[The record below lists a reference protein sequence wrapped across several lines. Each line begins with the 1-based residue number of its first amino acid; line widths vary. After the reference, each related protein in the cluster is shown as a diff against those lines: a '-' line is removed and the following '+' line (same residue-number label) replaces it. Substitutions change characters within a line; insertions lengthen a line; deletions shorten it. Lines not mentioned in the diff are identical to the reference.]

1 MTKLRPGRVTVSK
14 INIWFCIPRSLIS
27 IMVLT
32 RATLEKL
39 GEGESIYM
47 FLENYEKLSD
57 NVTKLTNQ
65 LAATRKDIE
74 KNGITGGSQ

>member
-1 MTKLRPGRVTVSK
+1 MTKLRPGRLTVSK
-14 INIWFCIPRSLIS
+14 INIWFCISRSLIS

-65 LAATRKDIE
+65 LAATRQDIE

>member
-1 MTKLRPGRVTVSK
+1 
-14 INIWFCIPRSLIS
+14 
-27 IMVLT
+27 MVLT

-39 GEGESIYM
+39 GEEELIYM
-47 FLENYEKLSD
+47 FLENYETLSD

-65 LAATRKDIE
+65 LAATGQDIE

>member
-1 MTKLRPGRVTVSK
+1 
-14 INIWFCIPRSLIS
+14 
-27 IMVLT
+27 MVLT

-39 GEGESIYM
+39 GEEELIFM

-65 LAATRKDIE
+65 LAATRQDIE